1 MPRISLRLAIIILL
15 LASWLTVPRV
25 KHAQTQAQSP
35 LPVYLIVAPESFAD
49 ELAGF
54 MVSQQTRG
62 FDVQAVWLV
71 QPYPDSD
78 MIKAAIQSQIPLPKY
93 VLLVGDSDLIP
104 TWTVELA
111 SHQVAQTDL
120 FYTTFDGPEDFVPDT
135 ILGRLPVHTES
146 ELTAYLAKLA
156 AFYTIEWYP
165 PWMKKISFVAT
176 NDLAFGDDV
185 EAGFERVIKTYT
197 QPNAYTGTFIGHEGS
212 TVPTVGG
219 DRLFPESYQADTQD
233 VLDAL
238 DDKRVALVYNGRAT
252 STTFEWRAGPWLSV
266 NDVNNLTNLPVPL
279 VAAFA
284 PNTAD
289 FSVGASMADAWIL
302 NPESGALTYIGAT
315 ADTVVPQD
323 MLLMEGFFKGLFSN
337 YAVPLSIGEAFQA
350 GFELVNSGHKKDYF
364 IIYQLFGDPSLT
376 IRFPEGAL
384 LTAPFSRFDAPWG
397 GTFTLPVTIKNVGP
411 TEATFSILITSN
423 QGYPLNIDPDGFTL
437 PLSPGASMV
446 IPVVIQIVTDLPVM
460 TPDTINITASYTK
473 TPDEII
479 TTKLAITFQ
488 VFKTSLFLPI
498 INR

>member
-35 LPVYLIVAPESFAD
+35 LPIYLIVAPDSFAD

-54 MVSQQTRG
+54 MESQQTRG
-62 FDVQAVWLV
+62 FDVQSVWLV
-71 QPYPDSD
+71 QPYDRDTIKSD
-78 MIKAAIQSQIPLPKY
+78 ILAQTPRPKY
-93 VLLVGDSDLIP
+93 VFLVGDSDLIP
-104 TWTVELA
+104 TWPVTLA
-111 SHQVAQTDL
+111 SNEETQTDL
-120 FYTTFDGPEDFVPDT
+120 YYTTFDGPEDFVPDT

-185 EAGFERVIKTYT
+185 EASFERIIESYT
-197 QPNAYTGTFIGHEGS
+197 DPNDYTGTFTGHEGS
-212 TVPTVGG
+212 TASTVGG
-219 DRLFPESYQADTQD
+219 DRLFPESYQADTED
-233 VLDAL
+233 VLTAL
-238 DDKRVALVYNGRAT
+238 DDGRVAMFFNGRAKAT
-252 STTFEWRAGPWLSV
+252 SFEWRSGPWLSTSQ
-266 NDVNNLTNLPVPL
+266 VNNLASPPVPL

-315 ADTVVPQD
+315 AETGVIRDS
-323 MLLMEGFFKGLFSN
+323 LLMEEVIGGLFSN
-337 YAVPLSIGEAFQA
+337 YAVPLSIGEAFQVGLYSVYDA
-350 GFELVNSGHKKDYF
+350 DKVQEYF
-364 IIYQLFGDPSLT
+364 ITYQLFGDPSLT

-384 LTAPFSRFDAPWG
+384 LTAPFSHFIAPWG
-397 GTFTLPVTIKNVGP
+397 GTITLPVTIKNVGP
-411 TEATFSILITSN
+411 TEATFSIKIDA
-423 QGYPLNIDPDGFTL
+423 GYPYPTL
-437 PLSPGASMV
+437 PVPNPFNITLPPGGEAKLLIV
-446 IPVVIQIVTDLPVM
+446 IDVLGLPVM

-473 TPDEII
+473 TLDEII
-479 TTKLAITFQ
+479 TTKLAVTFQ
-488 VFKTSLFLPI
+488 VFKPSLFLPI

>member
-197 QPNAYTGTFIGHEGS
+197 QPNAYNGSFTGQDGTVS
-212 TVPTVGG
+212 TDGG
-219 DRLFPESYQADTQD
+219 DRLFPESYQADTED
-233 VLDAL
+233 VLTAL
-238 DDKRVALVYNGRAT
+238 DDGRVAMFFNGRAKAT
-252 STTFEWRAGPWLSV
+252 SFEWRSGPWLSTSQ
-266 NDVNNLTNLPVPL
+266 VNNLASPPVPL

-315 ADTVVPQD
+315 AETGVIRDS
-323 MLLMEGFFKGLFSN
+323 LLMEEVIGGLFSN
-337 YAVPLSIGEAFQA
+337 YAVPLSIGEAFQVGLYSVYDA
-350 GFELVNSGHKKDYF
+350 DKVQEYF
-364 IIYQLFGDPSLT
+364 ITYQLFGDPSLT

-384 LTAPFSRFDAPWG
+384 LTAPFSHFIAPWG
-397 GTFTLPVTIKNVGP
+397 GTITLPVTIKNVGP
-411 TEATFSILITSN
+411 TEATFSIKIDA
-423 QGYPLNIDPDGFTL
+423 GYPYPTL
-437 PLSPGASMV
+437 PVPNPFNITLPPCGEAKLLIV
-446 IPVVIQIVTDLPVM
+446 IDVLGLPVM
-460 TPDTINITASYTK
+460 TSDTINITASYTK
-473 TPDEII
+473 TLDEII
-479 TTKLAITFQ
+479 TTKLAVTFQ
-488 VFKTSLFLPI
+488 VFKPSLFLPI